1 MNFKAFST
9 KPQWKSLVT
18 LDIKEKITFPVS
30 IAMQKGS
37 ELLALFNHQILRMIE
52 TGVLQ
57 RMRKK
62 WLVISGKFTS
72 YQMVVNYASRS

>member
-1 MNFKAFST
+1 MWYMNLKAFSS

-30 IAMQKGS
+30 IAIQKDS
-37 ELLALFNHQILRMIE
+37 ELLALFNHQIVRMIE
-52 TGVLQ
+52 TGVLH

-62 WLVISGKFTS
+62 WLDIPGKISS
-72 YQMVVNYASRS
+72 